1 MPRASP
7 FRRILHAA
15 DFSPASRKAL
25 TTAVELARA
34 TGAPLLL
41 VHVLPA
47 WPFGRDR
54 ALAVRTYDEI
64 SRALRARARR
74 QLDALLA
81 NAKARGVSASGT
93 VVEFGAPA
101 VQIARIA
108 RARHADLIVMGTRGR
123 TGLTRALLG
132 SVAARVV
139 ATAPCPVLT
148 VRV

>member
-1 MPRASP
+1 MPSARP

-25 TTAVELARA
+25 TTAVALARG
-34 TGAPLLL
+34 TGASLLL

-47 WPFGRDR
+47 WPFRSDPG
-54 ALAVRTYDEI
+54 LAVRTYDEI
-64 SRALRARARR
+64 ARALRVRARKR
-74 QLDALLA
+74 LDALLA
-81 NAKARGVSASGT
+81 IAKARGVAASGT

-101 VQIARIA
+101 AQIARLA

-148 VRV
+148 VRA